1 MISQKPPGLT
11 PEPGP
16 NDEAVA
22 GTIYNYGMTMY
33 LIQVLEHQVVNLIVA
48 SNLPRSTKVSK
59 EELQRIRADGFKR
72 TMGQQLRELISC
84 VEVPQSLR
92 ERVNRV
98 VAERNHLAHRF
109 FREHYDKMQSVS
121 GNEEL
126 IRDLVNLQ
134 QIVVAVDDELTE
146 LERSVWR
153 ANGLE
158 YPF

>member
-1 MISQKPPGLT
+1 MNSEKPPGLT
-11 PEPGP
+11 PEPGL
-16 NDEAVA
+16 NVEAVA

-48 SNLPRSTKVSK
+48 SNLPRGSRISR
-59 EELQRIRADGFKR
+59 EELQRIRADGLKR
-72 TMGQQLRELISC
+72 TRGQQLRELISC
-84 VEVPQSLR
+84 VEAPSWLR

-98 VAERNHLAHRF
+98 IAKRNHLAHHF

-126 IRDLVNLQ
+126 VRELVNLQ
-134 QIVVAVDDELTE
+134 RFIVAVDEELTE